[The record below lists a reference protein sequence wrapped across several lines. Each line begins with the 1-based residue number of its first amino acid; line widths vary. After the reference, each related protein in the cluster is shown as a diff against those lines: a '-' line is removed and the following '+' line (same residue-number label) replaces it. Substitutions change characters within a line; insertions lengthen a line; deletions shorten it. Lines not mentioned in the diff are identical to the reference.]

1 MAALPDR
8 YTDCPPRGAL
18 IDLRD
23 LQPEHLGPLIEEEI
37 EAWNSG
43 LDWDFRMSADLVK
56 RFVQVRALNGFALLE
71 GGVRSATVAGYCYYV
86 AEEGKGLIGD
96 FYIRQSARTL
106 ENENRLL
113 EAVLDSMWKTP
124 GMRRVEAQM
133 LMLSGHLNRPMPFP
147 RWCKMFPRGFFESP
161 VRVGALPPRE
171 PAGSNILPWIANMSE
186 EAARLIA
193 TSYRGHVDSQIND
206 QYRSS
211 AGAHRFLA
219 NIVQFPGCGQFFAPA
234 SFAARDRSTGSLCG
248 ISLASLVAPNVGH
261 ITQLCVAPSHQGRGV
276 GYELLRR
283 SLESLAS
290 NGCHS
295 ASLTATCA
303 NQAAVRLYESVGFRS
318 RRDFAAFVW
327 ELGSN

>member
-8 YTDCPPRGAL
+8 YADSPPRGAL
-18 IDLRD
+18 LDLRD
-23 LQPEHLGPLIEEEI
+23 LQPEHLAPLLVEEI
-37 EAWNSG
+37 EAWRSR

-71 GGVRSATVAGYCYYV
+71 GGVRNTAVAGYCYYV

-96 FYIRQSARTL
+96 FYVRESARTV

-113 EAVLDSMWKTP
+113 EAVLESMWRTP

-133 LMLSGHLNRPMPFP
+133 LMLSSHLNRPMPFP
-147 RWCKMFPRGFFESP
+147 RWCRMFQRGFFE
-161 VRVGALPPRE
+161 VNGLTAGTLPARE
-171 PAGSNILPWIANMSE
+171 PAGATILPWAVNMSE

-193 TSYRGHVDSQIND
+193 ISYQGHVDSQIND
-206 QYRSS
+206 QYRSP
-211 AGAHRFLA
+211 AGAVRFLA
-219 NIVQFPGCGQFFAPA
+219 NIVKFPGCGQFFGPA
-234 SFAARDRSTGSLCG
+234 SFAARDRNSGALCG
-248 ISLASLVAPNVGH
+248 ISLASMVAPDVGH

-283 SLESLAS
+283 SLDSLAAH
-290 NGCHS
+290 GCRG
-295 ASLTATCA
+295 ASLTVTIA
-303 NQAAVRLYESVGFRS
+303 NQIAIRLYESVGFRD

-327 ELGSN
+327 ELG

>member
-8 YTDCPPRGAL
+8 FANSPPKGAL

-23 LQPEHLGPLIEEEI
+23 LQPEHLAPLLEEEVA
-37 EAWNSG
+37 AWRSG

-56 RFVQVRALNGFALLE
+56 RFVQVRALTGFALLE
-71 GGVRSATVAGYCYYV
+71 GGVRTASVAGYCYYV

-96 FYIRQSARTL
+96 FYIRESARTV

-113 EAVLDSMWKTP
+113 EAVLESMWRTP

-133 LMLSGHLNRPMPFP
+133 LMLSSPLNRPMPFP
-147 RWCKMFPRGFFESP
+147 RWCRSYPRGFFEAS
-161 VRVGALPPRE
+161 VTAGALPPLE
-171 PAGSNILPWIANMSE
+171 PAGSTILPWNVNLSE

-193 TSYRGHVDSQIND
+193 LSYRGHVDSQIND

-211 AGAHRFLA
+211 SGAVRFLA
-219 NIVQFPGCGQFFAPA
+219 NIVQFPGCGLFFAPA
-234 SFAARDRSTGSLCG
+234 SFAARDRSGGNLCG
-248 ISLASLVAPNVGH
+248 ISLASMVAPNVGH
-261 ITQLCVAPSHQGRGV
+261 ITQICVAPSHHGRGL

-283 SLESLAS
+283 SLDALAL
-290 NGCHS
+290 NGCRS
-295 ASLTATCA
+295 VSLTVTSA
-303 NQAAVRLYESVGFRS
+303 NQTAIRLYESVGFRS

-327 ELGSN
+327 ELG

>member
-8 YTDCPPRGAL
+8 HADSPPRGAL
-18 IDLRD
+18 LDLRD
-23 LQPEHLGPLIEEEI
+23 LQPEHLVPLLEEEI
-37 EAWNSG
+37 EAWRSG
-43 LDWDFRMSADLVK
+43 LDWDFCASADLVK

-96 FYIRQSARTL
+96 FYVRQSARTV

-113 EAVLDSMWKTP
+113 EAVLDSMWRTP

-133 LMLSGHLNRPMPFP
+133 LMLSSHLNRSVPFP
-147 RWCKMFPRGFFESP
+147 RWNRMFPRRFFEAD
-161 VRVGALPPRE
+161 VRAGSLPPRE
-171 PAGSNILPWIANMSE
+171 PAGSAIMPWALNLSE

-193 TSYRGHVDSQIND
+193 ISYRGHVDSQIND
-206 QYRSS
+206 QYRSP
-211 AGAHRFLA
+211 AGALRFLA
-219 NIVQFPGCGQFFAPA
+219 NIVQFPGCGLFYAPA
-234 SFAARDRSTGSLCG
+234 SFAARDRSTGTLCG
-248 ISLASLVAPNVGH
+248 ISLASMVAPDVGH

-283 SLESLAS
+283 SLDSLAAH
-290 NGCHS
+290 GCRS
-295 ASLTATCA
+295 ASLTVTAD
-303 NQAAVRLYESVGFRS
+303 NHAAVRLYESVGFRN

-327 ELGSN
+327 EIA